1 MVVEQ
6 YFILSAAALK
16 RSTCVPRST
25 KVLLLQE
32 NGLNKQSN
40 YLEMTS
46 LDLIC
51 VHESAKA
58 YSMASLSPGYIV
70 KINNQGMHIHVS
82 S

>member
-1 MVVEQ
+1 MEQ
-6 YFILSAAALK
+6 LFILSAAALK

-40 YLEMTS
+40 YPEMT

-58 YSMASLSPGYIV
+58 YSMASPSPGYIA